1 MSRVDSWIDFARLL
15 EAPLASWLQ
24 PGSAQAQQYSQAA
37 AKARVTNDLN
47 VLEQH
52 LTMATFVVGD
62 SMTIA
67 DSQLATTLAGPLM
80 HLIGRK
86 QQEQLPSVIRWFT
99 TCTRHPALAPFVGGF
114 TMCQDSIGWKAPVRS
129 QHPSTPPK
137 QQRPA
142 DLSMQQ
148 DQEMQAPHDDGDVDS
163 PTASANGPAV
173 QPVSAEK
180 AKKGSKG
187 EVKQAACASD
197 GDQAG
202 ASGPEDPEKKA
213 KKDAKAA
220 EKAAKKAKAAAK
232 EAERKAQKDAGPSE
246 KKKKAK
252 DEADAKKAKDAA
264 EVKEL
269 IDRATSTPKG
279 HKKDITSDMFKGYC
293 PPAVEAAWYEW
304 WEQSGFFKPELDSDK
319 PPFVIVIPPP
329 NVTGSLHLG
338 HALTNSI
345 QDTVVR
351 WRRMSGYNVLWLP
364 GTDHAGIAT
373 QTVVEKDLAKRKGLT
388 RHDLGREAFLEQVFA
403 WVKTYG
409 GKIFGQMR
417 RMGISVDWDRLAF
430 TMDDNLVAAVQEA
443 FVRLFQEGLIYR
455 ENRLVNWCCTLH
467 TAVSDIEVDHLEV
480 KGRTLVSVPGYS
492 KQVEVGVLTS
502 FAYPLE
508 DGSGEIVVATTRP
521 ETMLGD
527 TAVAVHPDDDRYKHL
542 HGKFV
547 VHPMDGRKVPIIP
560 DAELVDMSF
569 GTGAVKIT
577 PAHDPN
583 DYATGKRHNLQ
594 CINILDDDGRMNAN
608 GGQFA
613 GQPRFTVRKTVV
625 EWLDSKG
632 LLRGTQDN
640 EMSVPFCSR
649 SKDIIEPV
657 LKPQWWVN
665 CQGMAQDGIKAAQDG
680 SLEIIPSDF
689 EATWY
694 RWLENIRDWCVSRQ
708 LWWGHR
714 IPAYYISLEGEKA
727 GAAGT
732 QYEQMDRWVV
742 AKEVEQAQAEAQKR
756 FPGKNVTLS
765 QDEDVL
771 DTWFSSGLWPFSTM
785 GWPNQTPELAQFY
798 PGALLET
805 GHDIL
810 FFWVARMVMM
820 GIKLT
825 GKVPFKQVYLH
836 SMVRDAHGR
845 KMSKSLGNVID
856 PLHVIEGIS
865 LEDLHD
871 TLTTGNL
878 SPAEVQKATAGQK
891 EDFPDGIEECGTD
904 ALRFALVAYTSQG
917 RDINL
922 DIKRVVAYRHWC
934 NKLWNAIKFAMIN
947 LGDDFV
953 PVSDLHNSQQ
963 LPFGCQWILSRL
975 TAAVDST
982 IKALHEYQFQSATQ
996 AVYSFWQYELC
1007 DVFIELIKPVMSS
1020 GDAATQQATR
1030 ETLCT
1035 CLDVGLRLL
1044 HPFMPF
1050 VTEELWQRLPHPH
1063 SNANPSTTPPPLQ
1076 QPTPSANGS
1085 QAGPSGNGGDPSQ
1098 SSIMMQPYPEPQQ
1111 AWHNPEAEE
1120 HMQLVDNA
1128 VRAVRKLRNDYGLQ
1142 RQRPQL
1148 FIQCKD
1154 RARGE
1159 VLSKLA
1165 GEIGSLTSCAEVTV
1179 QQAGAAA
1186 PPGCAPAV
1194 IDDSTIVQLLL
1205 AGILDPQKEIDKLQ
1219 KEKVKVEER
1228 WNALKKKM
1236 ATAEYAG
1243 KTPAKIKDMDM
1254 ENLGKAQKEQQSL
1267 EQQLHDMKQLLQ

>member
-1 MSRVDSWIDFARLL
+1 
-15 EAPLASWLQ
+15 
-24 PGSAQAQQYSQAA
+24 
-37 AKARVTNDLN
+37 
-47 VLEQH
+47 
-52 LTMATFVVGD
+52 
-62 SMTIA
+62 MTIA
-67 DSQLATTLAGPLM
+67 DSQLATTLASAFS
-80 HLIGRK
+80 HLIG
-86 QQEQLPSVIRWFT
+86 QQQQQQLPNVVRWFQ
-99 TCTRHPALAPFVGGF
+99 TCMQQPELAPVV
-114 TMCQDSIGWKAPVRS
+114 DSIGWKAPVRHYS
-129 QHPSTPPK
+129 PSSGPTADPSTPHK
-137 QQRPA
+137 QQHPA
-142 DLSMQQ
+142 NLGLQP
-148 DQEMQAPHDDGDVDS
+148 DQAMQAAHAAHEDEVDS
-163 PTASANGPAV
+163 PTATANGPAV
-173 QPVSAEK
+173 QPVSVEK
-180 AKKGSKG
+180 QKKPAKGAA
-187 EVKQAACASD
+187 KQAEHAPEN
-197 GDQAG
+197 GQAG
-202 ASGPEDPEKKA
+202 SAAQEDPEKKA

-232 EAERKAQKDAGPSE
+232 KTERDAQEAAGPSD
-246 KKKKAK
+246 KKQKAK
-252 DEADAKKAKDAA
+252 DEAEAKKVHMQHLFPVITIWKKQEHHDYVSKFYLQRSKVKGVLVVLTQSGSHFPGPTLIHPVEAKDAA
-264 EVKEL
+264 EVKQQIEQ
-269 IDRATSTPKG
+269 AQATPKG
-279 HKKDITSDMFKGYC
+279 QRKAVTRDMPKGYC
-293 PPAVEAAWYEW
+293 PPAVEAAWYDW
-304 WEQSGFFKPELDSDK
+304 WEQSGCFKPDPDSDK

-388 RHDLGREAFLEQVFA
+388 RHDLGREAFLEQVFS

-417 RMGISVDWDRLAF
+417 RMGISVDWERLAF

-443 FVRLFQEGLIYR
+443 FVRLHQEGLIYR

-480 KGRTLVSVPGYS
+480 KKRTLVSVPGYEE
-492 KQVEVGVLTS
+492 QVEVGVLTS
-502 FAYPLE
+502 FAYLLE

-527 TAVAVHPDDDRYKHL
+527 TAVAVHPEDARYMHL

-547 VHPMDGRKVPIIP
+547 VHPLDGRKVPIIQ

-583 DYATGKRHNLQ
+583 DYATGKRHNLD
-594 CINILDDDGRMNAN
+594 CINILDDDGRINAH
-608 GGQFA
+608 GGQFV
-613 GQPRFTVRKTVV
+613 GQPRFQVRKTVV
-625 EWLDSKG
+625 EWLEGKG
-632 LLRGTQDN
+632 LLRGTEDN
-640 EMSVPFCSR
+640 VMSVPFCSR

-657 LKPQWWVN
+657 LKPQWWVS
-665 CQGMAQDGIKAAQDG
+665 CQAMAEQGVKAAQDG
-680 SLEIIPSDF
+680 TLQIIPSEF

-714 IPAYYISLEGEKA
+714 IPAYYITLEGENA
-727 GAAGT
+727 RAAGT
-732 QYEQMDRWVV
+732 QYEQMDRWMV
-742 AKEVEQAQAEAQKR
+742 AKDAQQAEAEAQQR
-756 FPGKNVTLS
+756 FPGKKLS
-765 QDEDVL
+765 LHQDEDVL

-785 GWPNQTPELAQFY
+785 GWPNQTPDFAKFY

-810 FFWVARMVMM
+810 FFWVARMVML

-825 GKVPFKQVYLH
+825 GQVPFKQVYLH

-856 PLHVIEGIS
+856 PLDVIEGIT
-865 LEDLHD
+865 LQGLHD

-878 SPAEVQKATAGQK
+878 SAEEVKKATAGQQR
-891 EDFPDGIEECGTD
+891 DFPDGIEECGTD

-947 LGDDFV
+947 LGQDFV
-953 PVSDLHNSQQ
+953 PASNGGALQEGPH
-963 LPFGCQWILSRL
+963 LPFACRWILSRL
-975 TAAVDST
+975 TAAIDTTV
-982 IKALHEYQFQSATQ
+982 KALHEYQFSTATQ
-996 AVYSFWQYELC
+996 AVYSFWQYEVC

-1020 GDAATQQATR
+1020 GDAPTQQATR
-1030 ETLCT
+1030 ETLYT
-1035 CLDVGLRLL
+1035 CLDQGLRLL

-1050 VTEELWQRLPHPH
+1050 VTEELWQRLPHP
-1063 SNANPSTTPPPLQ
+1063 NI
-1076 QPTPSANGS
+1076 TPSPAPTHPTQPQASASGSHTAQNGHS
-1085 QAGPSGNGGDPSQ
+1085 SHP
-1098 SSIMMQPYPEPQQ
+1098 SIMMQPYPEPQES
-1111 AWHNPEAEE
+1111 WRNPKAEE
-1120 HMQLVDNA
+1120 SMQLADTVI
-1128 VRAVRKLRNDYGLQ
+1128 RAVRKLRNDYGLQ

-1148 FIQCKD
+1148 FIQCTD
-1154 RARGE
+1154 RGRAE
-1159 VLSKLA
+1159 VLSQVT
-1165 GEIGSLTSCAEVTV
+1165 GEMSSLTSCAEVRLLE
-1179 QQAGAAA
+1179 AGEAT
-1186 PPGCAPAV
+1186 PSGCAPAV
-1194 IDDSTIVQLLL
+1194 IDATTTVQLLL
-1205 AGILDPQKEIDKLQ
+1205 AGILDPHKEIEKLQ
-1219 KEKVKVEER
+1219 KEKAKVEEK
-1228 WNALKKKM
+1228 WSALKKKM
-1236 ATAEYAG
+1236 AAAEYAG

-1254 ENLGKAQKEQQSL
+1254 DNLGKAQKEQQSL
-1267 EQQLHDMKQLLQ
+1267 EQQLHDMRQLLQ